1 MSDARPRRVED
12 LEVHEVDDGLVVYQ
26 GSSERV
32 TYLNAT
38 ASVVFELCT
47 GEHTEGDIED
57 LVADAW
63 NLDAPPRDEVQQ
75 CLAQLRT
82 EGLVR

>member
-1 MSDARPRRVED
+1 MSDARPRRVGG

-26 GSSERV
+26 SSSERV

-47 GEHTEGDIED
+47 GEHTEGEIEA
-57 LVADAW
+57 LVGEAW
-63 NLDAPPRDEVQQ
+63 NLDALPHDEVQQ

-82 EGLVR
+82 EGIVR